1 MRLRTS
7 NSSRILP
14 MKKNLVLI
22 LTSEGAA
29 LAALRSIKASAAVPI
44 RKLSEWVKRR
54 WKIYKKKKSSGRS
67 KRFCE
72 FAPSNQSSRKAWW

>member
-1 MRLRTS
+1 MRLHTS

-29 LAALRSIKASAAVPI
+29 SAALRSMKASAAVPI
-44 RKLSEWVKRR
+44 RKLSEWVKKRCT
-54 WKIYKKKKSSGRS
+54 IYKKKVFR
-67 KRFCE
+67 E
-72 FAPSNQSSRKAWW
+72 VQEVL